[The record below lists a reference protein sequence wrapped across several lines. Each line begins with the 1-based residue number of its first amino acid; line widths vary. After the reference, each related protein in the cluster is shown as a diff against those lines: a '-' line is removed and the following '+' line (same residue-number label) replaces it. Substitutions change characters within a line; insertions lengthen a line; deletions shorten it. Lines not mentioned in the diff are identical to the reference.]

1 MADDKMKREIEDIL
15 NRLDSFVPE
24 ESAISR
30 MRRRSSG
37 GAANF
42 ARALLG
48 PLARI
53 SLGQVLLTSL
63 ALIIIAFF
71 GRISGL
77 PCAKNGDVNESGGV
91 TIADAQLIAQ
101 LIVGRIPSLPPP

>member
-24 ESAISR
+24 ESAVSR

-53 SLGQVLLTSL
+53 SLSQVLLMSL
-63 ALIIIAFF
+63 ALLIVAFF
-71 GRISGL
+71 GRQSSAGSAPRCGRAVAVPSSPGL
-77 PCAKNGDVNESGGV
+77 G
-91 TIADAQLIAQ
+91 
-101 LIVGRIPSLPPP
+101 